1 VKRGNGALRKTV
13 TRTEKSS
20 RSIPQGSKI
29 YTEEPQCETL
39 RQNDDGG
46 LCRHSSTPIDQP
58 QDTSVALR
66 AQDSPDDEFG
76 LSVEASVS
84 SDPPAG
90 TGFDIESMGF
100 DMAAYMELGLD
111 MSATMETAGFDIA
124 AIMQAGLCVP
134 GNGTPNQNPQG

>member
-20 RSIPQGSKI
+20 RSIPQGPKI
-29 YTEEPQCETL
+29 FTKEPQCETPK
-39 RQNDDGG
+39 QNDGG
-46 LCRHSSTPIDQP
+46 GWCRHSSTPIDQP
-58 QDTSVALR
+58 QDISVALR
-66 AQDSPDDEFG
+66 AQESPDDELG

-124 AIMQAGLCVP
+124 AIMQAGLCLP